1 MNCWGVIPA
10 AGIGSRL
17 GATLPKQYL
26 EIGGRTLLEH
36 SLRALF
42 ADARVQGIAVALR
55 PGDERA
61 ASLACL
67 RDPRVLLTE
76 GGAERADSVAA
87 GLAALRGRAADDD
100 WVLVHD
106 AARPCLDRESLG
118 ALIDAVAASGEGAIL
133 AQPVSDTVKRSDD
146 GRMVAA
152 TVDRRS
158 LWLAQTPQLFRLGE
172 LAAALASAGT
182 VTDEASAMEA
192 AGYPVGLVP
201 GPRSNF
207 KVTTAEDLVLARC
220 LLAAGE
226 NAGEND

>member
-17 GATLPKQYL
+17 GAALPKQYL
-26 EIGGRTLLEH
+26 EIAGRTLLEH
-36 SLRALF
+36 SLRALL
-42 ADARVQGIAVALR
+42 ADARVQGVAVALR
-55 PGDERA
+55 AGDERA
-61 ASLACL
+61 AGLACL
-67 RDPRVLLTE
+67 RDPRVMLVE

-87 GLAALRGRAADDD
+87 GLAALSERAAADD

-106 AARPCLDRESLG
+106 AARPCLRPQSLG
-118 ALIDAVAASGEGAIL
+118 ALIDAVAASGVGAIL

-146 GRMVAA
+146 GRTVAA
-152 TVDRRS
+152 TEDRRR

-172 LAAALASAGT
+172 LAAALASAGA

-201 GPRSNF
+201 GPRSNL
-207 KVTTAEDLVLARC
+207 KVTTVEDLLLARC
-220 LLAAGE
+220 LLAAE
-226 NAGEND
+226 ESD

>member
-10 AGIGSRL
+10 AGLGSRL
-17 GATLPKQYL
+17 GAALPKQYL
-26 EIGGRTLLEH
+26 EVAGRTLLEH

-42 ADARVQGIAVALR
+42 ADPRVQGVVVALR
-55 PGDERA
+55 ADDERA
-61 ASLACL
+61 AGLACL
-67 RDPRVLLTE
+67 RDPRVLLTD

-87 GLAALRGRAADDD
+87 GLAALRAHADADD

-106 AARPCLDRESLG
+106 AARPCLDAQSLG
-118 ALIDAVAASGEGAIL
+118 ALIDAVEASGQGAIL

-146 GRMVAA
+146 GATVAG

-158 LWLAQTPQLFRLGE
+158 LWLAQTPQLFRLGD
-172 LAAALASAGT
+172 LAAALARAGT

-192 AGYPVGLVP
+192 AGHPVALVP

-226 NAGEND
+226 TD

>member
-17 GATLPKQYL
+17 GAAVPKQYL
-26 EIGGRTLLEH
+26 EIAGRTLLEH

-42 ADARVQGIAVALR
+42 ADARVKGVAVALR
-55 PGDERA
+55 AGDERA
-61 ASLACL
+61 AALACL
-67 RDPRVLLTE
+67 QDPRVLRVE

-87 GLAALRGRAADDD
+87 GLAALGERAAEDD

-106 AARPCLDRESLG
+106 AARPCLDAKSLG
-118 ALIDAVAASGEGAIL
+118 ALIDAVAAGGSGAIL

-146 GRMVAA
+146 GNTVAA

-172 LAAALASAGT
+172 LTRALAGAGA

-192 AGYPVGLVP
+192 AGHPVGLVP
-201 GPRSNF
+201 GPRTNF
-207 KVTTAEDLVLARC
+207 KVTTADDLLLARC

-226 NAGEND
+226 NS